1 MGSQLAG
8 YLTRGLGRYNVRIE
22 VYLWGDYHGAEVYHT
37 REGNTP
43 EKQTTLSM
51 VGG

>member
-22 VYLWGDYHGAEVYHT
+22 VYLWGDYYHT